1 MPIKIQ
7 IRRDLST
14 HWSSFNPILS
24 QGEIAVELDTFQLK
38 IGDGNLH
45 WNDLPYASGSQIH
58 NLADLSDI
66 DITNLVNGSLL
77 VYSSSTNKW
86 TATTTIDSGNI
97 DGGHF

>member
-14 HWSSFNPILS
+14 RWASLNPILS

-38 IGDGNLH
+38 IGDGSLP
-45 WNDLPYASGSQIH
+45 WNALPYAVGSQLH

-66 DITNLVNGSLL
+66 DITNRVNGSLL
-77 VYSSSTNKW
+77 VYSTSTNKW
-86 TATTTIDSGNI
+86 TATSGDL
-97 DGGHF
+97 DGGQY